1 MHEDCPMDMFD
12 ETAMDEL
19 DFAFFEDIEDIEDDY
34 NDCTIHDWNF
44 WRNCLVC
51 NDLRYHGRPAQ
62 L

>member
-1 MHEDCPMDMFD
+1 MDMFD
-12 ETAMDEL
+12 ETPMDEL

>member
-1 MHEDCPMDMFD
+1 MHEDSPMDMFD

-44 WRNCLVC
+44 
-51 NDLRYHGRPAQ
+51 
-62 L
+62 

>member
-19 DFAFFEDIEDIEDDY
+19 DFAFFEDIEEDFEDDY

-44 WRNCLVC
+44 
-51 NDLRYHGRPAQ
+51 
-62 L
+62 